1 LVPSIFTAAF
11 VTFDGDGVMFD
22 GVNRPFVEELHIQN
36 FGCIRDATFKLS
48 PLHALIGPNDSG
60 KSTALRALR
69 VLSDFAAQWNPNAAR
84 DVGAYAQRG
93 ELYIDATIGSS
104 RPYLGRHGN
113 GTWNARQGDEGAR
126 KALLGSQLLRLE
138 PDALRKSS
146 QLIAEGQS
154 LRLLDEHGAGLPAVY
169 DAIITRD
176 VNAYIAISKRLAEL
190 FPSVKSLNL
199 KNPNQATKALGVQ
212 LHDGTV
218 IPADTM
224 SEGLLYWLAYAA
236 LPYLEP
242 TALLLIEEPENGLH
256 PARIR
261 DVMKVLREISQTI
274 QVVLATHSPLV
285 INELEPHEVS
295 VVTRGADGTKAVLMK
310 DTPNFAERSK
320 AYSLGELWV
329 SYANGED
336 EKPLLEGGPR
346 P

>member
-1 LVPSIFTAAF
+1 
-11 VTFDGDGVMFD
+11 
-22 GVNRPFVEELHIQN
+22 
-36 FGCIRDATFKLS
+36 
-48 PLHALIGPNDSG
+48 
-60 KSTALRALR
+60 
-69 VLSDFAAQWNPNAAR
+69 
-84 DVGAYAQRG
+84 
-93 ELYIDATIGSS
+93 
-104 RPYLGRHGN
+104 
-113 GTWNARQGDEGAR
+113 
-126 KALLGSQLLRLE
+126 
-138 PDALRKSS
+138 
-146 QLIAEGQS
+146 
-154 LRLLDEHGAGLPAVY
+154 
-169 DAIITRD
+169 
-176 VNAYIAISKRLAEL
+176 
-190 FPSVKSLNL
+190 
-199 KNPNQATKALGVQ
+199 
-212 LHDGTV
+212 
-218 IPADTM
+218 M